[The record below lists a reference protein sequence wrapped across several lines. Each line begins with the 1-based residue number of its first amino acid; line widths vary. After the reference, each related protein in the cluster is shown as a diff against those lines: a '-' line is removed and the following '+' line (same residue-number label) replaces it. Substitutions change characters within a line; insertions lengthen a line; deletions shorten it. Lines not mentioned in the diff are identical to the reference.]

1 MELVKID
8 KLIYLDAEFISAKY
22 EEIKKVNPATQLTRT
37 EGLKAGIS
45 IPMLSAGAHTQETRS
60 FSVSTRQMYQE
71 ICSDLEKYPIFE
83 PKTFENYK
91 GTKIVW
97 LEGQITIAE
106 WVGPKGEDDKYEFYA
121 LLLNGQQE
129 VAFLTHREYFA
140 AGFSEVFEASP
151 ALKGNISIP
160 VRTLARVMWY
170 VEIAKNYTA
179 CPYLIFE
186 K

>member
-22 EEIKKVNPATQLTRT
+22 EEIKKVNPTTQLTRT

-45 IPMLSAGAHTQETRS
+45 VPMLSAGAHTQETRS
-60 FSVSTRQMYQE
+60 FSISTRQMYQE
-71 ICSDLEKYPIFE
+71 IRSDLEKYDIFE
-83 PKTFENYK
+83 PKKFENHK
-91 GTKIVW
+91 GTKIFW
-97 LEGQITIAE
+97 LEGQMTIAE
-106 WVGPKGEDDKYEFYA
+106 WVGSKDEDRYEFYG
-121 LLLNGQQE
+121 LVIDNE
-129 VAFLTHREYFA
+129 MVAFLTHREYFT

>member
-1 MELVKID
+1 MDAVRTDKI
-8 KLIYLDAEFISAKY
+8 IYLDPEFISAKY
-22 EEIKKVNPATQLTRT
+22 EEIKKINPATQLTRT

-83 PKTFENYK
+83 PKKLENNK

-97 LEGQITIAE
+97 LEREITIAE
-106 WVGPKGEDDKYEFYA
+106 WVGQDQDDKYEFYA
-121 LLLNGQQE
+121 LFLDDHQE

-140 AGFSEVFEASP
+140 AGFSEVFEASS

-160 VRTLARVMWY
+160 VRILARVMWY
-170 VEIAKNYTA
+170 VQISKTFTA

>member
-1 MELVKID
+1 MDPVKTD

-45 IPMLSAGAHTQETRS
+45 VPMLSAGAHTQETKS
-60 FSVSTRQMYQE
+60 FSISTRQMYQE
-71 ICSDLEKYPIFE
+71 ISKDIEKYPNFE
-83 PKTFENYK
+83 PERFENHK

-97 LEGQITIAE
+97 LEGEITIAE
-106 WVGPKGEDDKYEFYA
+106 WVGSQDKDDRYEFYE
-121 LLLNGQQE
+121 LGIDNKR

-140 AGFSEVFEASP
+140 SGFSEVFEAST

-160 VRTLARVMWY
+160 VRVLARVMWY
-170 VEIAKNYTA
+170 VETAKNYTA